1 MNKYLTAT
9 QKARKD
15 ILAWLKEHERLE
27 IPARIEY
34 LRATYPFNGCDYD
47 QEYHDGLI
55 TLLAASQQYPG
66 RVCDLVAYD
75 LLWDLWHDASTNCKK
90 SCGRG
95 HAYAAWNS
103 IAGTVARELD

>member
-15 ILAWLKEHERLE
+15 ISEWLKEHERLE
-27 IPARIEY
+27 IHAQIEH
-34 LRATYPFNGCDYD
+34 LRATYPFKGCEYD
-47 QEYHDGLI
+47 QEYHDDCI
-55 TLLAASQQYPG
+55 TLLFAEQQYPG

-75 LLWDLWHDASTNCKK
+75 LLWNLCHDALANFKK

-95 HAYAAWNS
+95 HAYAAWKS
-103 IAGTVARELD
+103 IAETV